1 MYKATIRVTLKE
13 SVLDPQG
20 VAVKD
25 SLHSMGFQ
33 GVQDVRVGK
42 LLEVLID
49 AENQSEAEEQIQTIC
64 KKLLTNPV
72 IENFTFRLEEK
83 PSCE

>member
-20 VAVKD
+20 AVVKN
-25 SLHSMGFQ
+25 SLHAMGYQ
-33 GVQDVRVGK
+33 EIQNVRVGK

-49 AENQSEAEEQIQTIC
+49 TDNQSEAENRVHTIC
-64 KKLLTNPV
+64 EKLLTNPV
-72 IENFTFRLEEK
+72 IENFTFQLEEE
-83 PSCE
+83 S

>member
-25 SLHSMGFQ
+25 SLHSMGFEE
-33 GVQDVRVGK
+33 VQDVRIGK
-42 LLEVLID
+42 LLEVVID
-49 AENQSEAEEQIQTIC
+49 THDAGEAEKQVQTIC
-64 KKLLTNPV
+64 EKLLTNPV
-72 IENFTFRLEEK
+72 IENFTYQLEEA
-83 PSCE
+83 SS